1 MRTLAKNNH
10 DVLPALLEPS
20 SVLEYNAQIY
30 SQVVLWI
37 NLELGMGRGGSEI
50 VF

>member
-20 SVLEYNAQIY
+20 SMLEYNAQIY
-30 SQVVLWI
+30 SQVLYAVV
-37 NLELGMGRGGSEI
+37 GMGRGAGEI
-50 VF
+50 VC